1 MRVSQVLHK
10 MDRDEA
16 VHIFDSTLPIDACS
30 LYDGTVRGVHR
41 DNPVLSRN
49 VTMIMA
55 DGDVIV
61 IDVGREERGKR

>member
-1 MRVSQVLHK
+1 MRVSQILHK

-16 VHIFDSTLPIDACS
+16 VRIFDSTLPIDACS

-55 DGDVIV
+55 DSDVIV
-61 IDVGREERGKR
+61 IDVGQEAHNG